1 LSAHRCFLCLNRGHN
16 ARACNKRDKASCTK
30 YRGAHHR
37 SICSDAGTTT
47 RSTETAPTTVGKID
61 VAPSNFTYL
70 QTARVRI
77 VGPTGLSKLTRCV
90 LDSGSQTSFV
100 TKSIIHAF
108 KLDVIDRRNLAVSAF
123 ESSSVTSGSRRLVR
137 LDLRGIWTNFNTT
150 ITAFE
155 SAYEF
160 LPRVINMTHT
170 LKLQFADPR

>member
-1 LSAHRCFLCLNRGHN
+1 MTQEPLLDL
-16 ARACNKRDKASCTK
+16 
-30 YRGAHHR
+30 
-37 SICSDAGTTT
+37 
-47 RSTETAPTTVGKID
+47 ETAPTTVGKLD
-61 VAPSNFTYL
+61 VALSNFTYL

-100 TKSIIHAF
+100 SKSIIDAL
-108 KLDVIDRRNLAVSAF
+108 KLDVIDRRNMAVSAF
-123 ESSSVTSGSRRLVR
+123 ESSSVTSGLRRLVR

-160 LPRVINMTHT
+160 LPQQQCHET
-170 LKLQFADPR
+170 LI

>member
-1 LSAHRCFLCLNRGHN
+1 MSL
-16 ARACNKRDKASCTK
+16 
-30 YRGAHHR
+30 
-37 SICSDAGTTT
+37 
-47 RSTETAPTTVGKID
+47 
-61 VAPSNFTYL
+61 SNFTYL

-100 TKSIIHAF
+100 SNSIIDAL

-123 ESSSVTSGSRRLVR
+123 ELSSVTSGSPRLFR
-137 LDLRGIWTNFNTT
+137 LDLSGMWTNFNTT

-160 LPRVINMTHT
+160 
-170 LKLQFADPR
+170 